1 MRIATWN
8 VNSLRARQQRVEAW
22 LAENEPDV
30 CCLQETKCDDDAFPS
45 MAFAALGY
53 EAAHHGSGR
62 WNGVAILSR
71 VGLSEVRAGFS
82 TPLGSPGGE
91 EGSDEA
97 RLLSATCSGVHV
109 ASLYVPNGRAVGSEH
124 YAFKLAWLARLR
136 EELSERWTPAD
147 AVALC
152 GDFNIAPEDR
162 DVWDPAQFAGATHVS
177 EPERAEFASL
187 LAWGLVDA
195 VRALQRD
202 AESGPFTWWDYRAG
216 AFHKG
221 WGMRI
226 DHVLVSAPLAG
237 RLAGAVVDREARKKG
252 LKTPDSPSDHAPVYV
267 DVAR

>member
-97 RLLSATCSGVHV
+97 RQLSATCSGVHV
-109 ASLYVPNGRAVGSEH
+109 AQLGADPAP
-124 YAFKLAWLARLR
+124 
-136 EELSERWTPAD
+136 TPA
-147 AVALC
+147 ATA
-152 GDFNIAPEDR
+152 AAK
-162 DVWDPAQFAGATHVS
+162 PAAA
-177 EPERAEFASL
+177 AA
-187 LAWGLVDA
+187 D
-195 VRALQRD
+195 
-202 AESGPFTWWDYRAG
+202 
-216 AFHKG
+216 
-221 WGMRI
+221 
-226 DHVLVSAPLAG
+226 
-237 RLAGAVVDREARKKG
+237 RKKKSTCRDG
-252 LKTPDSPSDHAPVYV
+252 K
-267 DVAR
+267 